1 MYNKCFNKRRYPG
14 SNYDP
19 NNAHL
24 TVNKK
29 TIANIYKHIDNSSDE
44 SSGSESDSYMPP
56 KKKRKKNVSDSS
68 SSESDWI
75 PYCLR

>member
-68 SSESDWI
+68 SSESD
-75 PYCLR
+75 